1 MADLKHPLQITH
13 EEFETG
19 LKAAA
24 LMDDKA
30 LRAATGGGAA
40 RSYYVRADGRAI
52 SLKLVLRLAFQL
64 AGKPWGYLQSEN
76 AARQLRDEFD
86 IIYIPDK
93 STSGTGAIDGIQTFS
108 PEAAAADRMFRTM
121 LKTVANANG
130 QTVER
135 VTKEKTTTLSESDW
149 NELWPKILQRQ
160 KGRCALTD
168 LPLGFDTECAD
179 QEMLASLDRI
189 DSDAHYTSENL
200 QIVCRFMNRWKGAD
214 SNDLALRLIGALR
227 G

>member
-1 MADLKHPLQITH
+1 MAVLKHPLQITH
-13 EEFETG
+13 KEFETG
-19 LKAAA
+19 LKEAA
-24 LMDDKA
+24 LLSDQE
-30 LRAATGGGAA
+30 LRAATGGGTA
-40 RSYYVRADGRAI
+40 RSYYVRVDGRAI

-64 AGKPWGYLQSEN
+64 AGKPWSYLQSSN

-86 IIYIPDK
+86 IIHITEK
-93 STSGTGAIDGIQTFS
+93 SKSGMGVIDGIQTLS
-108 PEAAAADRMFRTM
+108 PEAAAAERMFRTM

-160 KGRCALTD
+160 KVRCALTG
-168 LPLGFDTECAD
+168 LPLGFDSECDD

-189 DSDAHYTSENL
+189 DSNGHYTSENL

-214 SNDLALRLIGALR
+214 SNELALRLIGALR
-227 G
+227 V